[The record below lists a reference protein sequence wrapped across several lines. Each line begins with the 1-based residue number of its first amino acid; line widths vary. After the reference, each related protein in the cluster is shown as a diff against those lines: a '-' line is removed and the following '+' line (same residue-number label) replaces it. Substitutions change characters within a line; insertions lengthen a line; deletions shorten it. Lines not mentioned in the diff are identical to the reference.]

1 MLKLNTYVMYLIIAI
16 CFSSFAPIGS
26 LYHNVYI
33 FDHHTSY
40 PLYVFWRYFISLI
53 WLVTNRICNMLW
65 IRIMSNKKN
74 QWWAGNYHRSAGE
87 NFLSQ
92 QLQGYGFDW
101 LLSGINS
108 FFVCFQFFL
117 CFFCSKWKAI
127 LHHSLMQCVLDFFTV

>member
-1 MLKLNTYVMYLIIAI
+1 MLKWNTYGMYLIIAI
-16 CFSSFAPIGS
+16 CFSSCAPIGS

-40 PLYVFWRYFISLI
+40 PLYVFWWYFISLI
-53 WLVTNRICNMLW
+53 WLVMNRICNMLW
-65 IRIMSNKKN
+65 IRIMSNKKT

-92 QLQGYGFDW
+92 QLQGYVFDW

-108 FFVCFQFFL
+108 LFIKL
-117 CFFCSKWKAI
+117 NI
-127 LHHSLMQCVLDFFTV
+127 LHFQTSLDTFLISSNPVSTVTEFNVIA